1 MNFGMQVCDLPFMFF
16 TDPELMPVLAG
27 TLVAACF
34 GSEQNKGII
43 QQELSTDMILSLLK
57 ACRNSLPTAQA
68 SSALCNSS
76 ADDSGVSNQLI
87 PESKNPLTDLPQRFA
102 RSGPRNAQI
111 LSQKSGTLTNTRTA
125 KMRNYQKDN
134 KVGRLCDGKGL
145 KSNSSSSSST
155 LMLHSRFALS
165 VIDKAEQF
173 FAAEPQVLI
182 EEV

>member
-1 MNFGMQVCDLPFMFF
+1 MNCGMQVCDLPFVFF

-57 ACRNSLPTAQA
+57 ACRSSLPTAHA
-68 SSALCNSS
+68 SSG
-76 ADDSGVSNQLI
+76 DDSGVSNQLI
-87 PESKNPLTDLPQRFA
+87 PESKNPSTDLPQRFA
-102 RSGPRNAQI
+102 RNGPRNAQI

-134 KVGRLCDGKGL
+134 KMGKLCDVKGL
-145 KSNSSSSSST
+145 KSSSSSSCA
-155 LMLHSRFALS
+155 LMLHSRFASS
-165 VIDKAEQF
+165 VVDKAEQF
-173 FAAEPQVLI
+173 FAAELPVLI